1 MPRSRLTL
9 WLFCG
14 WLVLL
19 PLPFGAAR
27 TWALALV
34 LPPLFLL
41 AAWVSATRRDPAD
54 GLLAFL
60 LRPPGLML
68 AAFMAVVAAQLLA
81 LGGAPDSVVPYRTQL
96 YLLLAFACTVTVWLA
111 LALVRTTDD
120 LRTLMLALVAGAL
133 LQACIASLMIATGA
147 GLSFMDSEIRPGRVA
162 TGTFVNRNHL
172 AGYLNIGLAAGIG
185 LLAGHLARPRESRS
199 WAIRVRDALLLLLGG
214 KARLR
219 LVLILLVIVLIATR
233 SRMGNAA
240 FFAALVVAT
249 CVYAVFERER
259 RRGLLIFAAS
269 VVVIDLVLIGT
280 WVGVDRVVDRIQNT
294 PLMARMAGDD
304 PAAAPAAAA
313 GQAEA
318 GLAGLTGLGAVP
330 GGAAPAEGAAT
341 APAEPPGPPPRR
353 DPRTEQSVQDR
364 IEPALDAVR
373 IVREHPW
380 IGTGGGSF
388 YLVYMAYQPNYEGF
402 YNHAH
407 NDYLEIAADT
417 GLLGLGALLA
427 LALASLVQALSV
439 LRHRRHP
446 VLRSAAFA
454 TVMSV
459 TAMALHALVDFNLH
473 IPANLLS
480 FCVIIA
486 LPFTARRLH
495 SRRGAH
501 EAAAR
506 EDGTSAARAAAG
518 MAAGRLGAARAAGPL
533 PPLPEPT
540 R

>member
-1 MPRSRLTL
+1 MQRSRLTL

-60 LRPPGLML
+60 LRPPGLLL
-68 AAFMAVVAAQLLA
+68 AAFMAVVAAQLVP

-96 YLLLAFACTVTVWLA
+96 YLLLAFACTVTMWLSH
-111 LALVRTTDD
+111 ALVRSDED

-147 GLSFMDSEIRPGRVA
+147 GFSFLDSEVRPGRVA
-162 TGTFVNRNHL
+162 TGTFINRNHL

-185 LLAGHLARPRESRS
+185 LMVGHLARPRESRS
-199 WAIRVRDALLLLLGG
+199 WAIRVRDALALMLGG

-240 FFAALVVAT
+240 FFMALVAAT
-249 CVYAVFERER
+249 CVYAVFEQER

-280 WVGVDRVVDRIQNT
+280 WVGVDRVMDRIQNT
-294 PLMARMAGDD
+294 PLVTRMAAEDSALMQQPGAEPVGGLSGAARDG
-304 PAAAPAAAA
+304 AAA
-313 GQAEA
+313 
-318 GLAGLTGLGAVP
+318 
-330 GGAAPAEGAAT
+330 
-341 APAEPPGPPPRR
+341 APAEPPARR

-364 IEPALDAVR
+364 IEPALDAVQ

-388 YLVYMAYQPNYEGF
+388 YLAYMAYQPNYEGF

-427 LALASLVQALSV
+427 LALLSLAQALSV

-480 FCVIIA
+480 FCVILS
-486 LPFTARRLH
+486 LPYAARQLR
-495 SRRGAH
+495 SRSAAH
-501 EAAAR
+501 EPAVRAS
-506 EDGTSAARAAAG
+506 EPAAAG
-518 MAAGRLGAARAAGPL
+518 PRAPRGPL
-533 PPLPEPT
+533 APLPEPV